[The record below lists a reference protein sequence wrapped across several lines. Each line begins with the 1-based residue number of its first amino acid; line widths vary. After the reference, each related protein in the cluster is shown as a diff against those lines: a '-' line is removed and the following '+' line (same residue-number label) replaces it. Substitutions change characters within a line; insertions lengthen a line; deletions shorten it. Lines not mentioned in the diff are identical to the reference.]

1 MDDVI
6 DRALVWAIWG
16 IALLLVV
23 LGVVWLV
30 SNLRRITRHQ
40 KD

>member
-6 DRALVWAIWG
+6 GRALVWAIWG

-23 LGVVWLV
+23 LGAVWLV
-30 SNLRRITRHQ
+30 SNLRRITGHQ